1 MNASNVSHRILALG
15 LSTLVLAGCAGADVQ
30 PSGELAQA
38 ETSIRQAEQSG
49 AAEHSARELN
59 LAREKLTQ
67 AQDAVREEN
76 FVLAQRLAQQASAD
90 AELAAALARSSE
102 AETAAEEIE
111 ATIATLRAEA
121 SPQ

>member
-1 MNASNVSHRILALG
+1 MNVSKGSYRVLALG
-15 LSTLVLAGCAGADVQ
+15 LSTLVLAGCAGTDVQ

-49 AAEHSARELN
+49 AAERSARELN

-67 AQDAVREEN
+67 AQDAVRDEN

-111 ATIATLRAEA
+111 ATIAALRAEA